1 MSCGVGQTG
10 GRQRRTLC
18 GPLSTLGR
26 PPGSSRA
33 TGWPRWNIG
42 GKSVGS
48 DTTPTR
54 TSWASRIPTASGL
67 VAQREP
73 VKYTL
78 LTNSSEGDGSGGRA
92 GRDVVVC
99 MRVCDGMGGRVGGR
113 NAKSSILPIGLRGRI
128 GKHGRNAC
136 RITRPLAHFVF
147 SQRKA
152 RHSSQPG
159 SGAKKKPFLYIK
171 GHGDKNR
178 ILVK

>member
-1 MSCGVGQTG
+1 MNCGVGQTG

-48 DTTPTR
+48 DTTLTR

-78 LTNSSEGDGSGGRA
+78 LTNPPESDGSGGRA

-99 MRVCDGMGGRVGGR
+99 VTSWGGMGGKVGGR

-128 GKHGRNAC
+128 GKRGRNFC
-136 RITRPLAHFVF
+136 GITRPLAHFLFF
-147 SQRKA
+147 STQSAPLLSTGIRRK
-152 RHSSQPG
+152 
-159 SGAKKKPFLYIK
+159 KETFFVY
-171 GHGDKNR
+171 
-178 ILVK
+178 